1 MPVFVRDA
9 RPEDAAACIDL
20 RGRTRENAFSAA
32 QLAELGI
39 TRESWAA
46 GIAQGDSI
54 GRLAWEGE
62 RMAGYCFADRD
73 SGEVLVLALLPACE
87 GRGIGRALLDQ
98 VMQTLRG
105 LGHERLFLSC
115 AADPGVRSHGFYRR
129 LGWTPTGEIDA
140 AGDEVLAY
148 RFR

>member
-39 TRESWAA
+39 TPESWAA

-54 GRLAWEGE
+54 GRVAWEGE
-62 RMAGYCFADRD
+62 RMAGYCFADRAT
-73 SGEVLVLALLPACE
+73 GEVLVLALLP
-87 GRGIGRALLDQ
+87 D
-98 VMQTLRG
+98 
-105 LGHERLFLSC
+105 
-115 AADPGVRSHGFYRR
+115 
-129 LGWTPTGEIDA
+129 
-140 AGDEVLAY
+140 
-148 RFR
+148 

>member
-39 TRESWAA
+39 TEDSWAA

-54 GRLAWEGE
+54 GRVAWEGE

-73 SGEVLVLALLPACE
+73 SGEVLVLALLPDYE
-87 GRGIGRALLDQ
+87 GRGIGRQLLQD
-98 VMQTLRG
+98 VAMPATGGCSWPARPT
-105 LGHERLFLSC
+105 RDRARTAST
-115 AADPGVRSHGFYRR
+115 AAWAGARPASST
-129 LGWTPTGEIDA
+129 TPET
-140 AGDEVLAY
+140 
-148 RFR
+148 RFWSWSD